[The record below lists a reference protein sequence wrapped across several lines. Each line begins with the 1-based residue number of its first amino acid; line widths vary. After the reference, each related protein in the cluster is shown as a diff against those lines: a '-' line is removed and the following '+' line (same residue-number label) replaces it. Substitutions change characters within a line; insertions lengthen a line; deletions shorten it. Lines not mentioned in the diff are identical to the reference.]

1 MAHHGENRQKDLF
14 APNKGMLYKWC
25 EENLK
30 LYDTGCLK
38 PVTINLD
45 DGSKDFYS
53 LTDKFHHK
61 CGKRGPEKAFRD
73 LHMCKNL
80 SSMLNSSVAEQA
92 NAAMSEDR

>member
-1 MAHHGENRQKDLF
+1 MAHHGENRQKGLF

-45 DGSKDFYS
+45 DGSKDFI
-53 LTDKFHHK
+53 TNVENVDRKK
-61 CGKRGPEKAFRD
+61 
-73 LHMCKNL
+73 L
-80 SSMLNSSVAEQA
+80 SVTFICVKT
-92 NAAMSEDR
+92 

>member
-53 LTDKFHHK
+53 
-61 CGKRGPEKAFRD
+61 
-73 LHMCKNL
+73 
-80 SSMLNSSVAEQA
+80 
-92 NAAMSEDR
+92 